1 MSSHPVLLH
10 IEIVDHLDH
19 DTCQTTKLLAQQDLQ
34 PHSLR
39 YIEKDGSTKVELL
52 ILEKNL
58 ILKRS
63 AEWNTQID
71 FNLNGLGSFTVVSDQ
86 GTMEGVVKL
95 LKHRI
100 ESNTIELTYQL
111 IIDGSI
117 VTHQTIRYNIK
128 GAQA

>member
-10 IEIVDHLDH
+10 IEIIDHLDH
-19 DTCQTTKLLAQQDLQ
+19 DTCQTTKLLALQDLQ
-34 PHSLR
+34 PRSLR

-95 LKHRI
+95 QHHQI
-100 ESNTIELTYQL
+100 NTSNIKLTYQL

-117 VTHQTIRYNIK
+117 VTHQTIRYTIK